1 MMVSRISYQFKII
14 DVKYFSPACI
24 TESNTA
30 TSFRWKSVFD
40 NKCRH
45 LFYGDV
51 QKENMKYDTE
61 IL

>member
-1 MMVSRISYQFKII
+1 MTISRLFYNFRIMG
-14 DVKYFSPACI
+14 VKYLSPACI

-45 LFYGDV
+45 LFYGDI
-51 QKENMKYDTE
+51 QKENMKYD
-61 IL
+61 I